1 MPKRIKKTRPKK
13 RISKKPIKRTEF
25 KKPPKSRKIIKPLSE
40 DSLFQDKNLFLK
52 GPIKKIKIRV
62 IGVGGGGSSIV
73 SEVSQK
79 IAPLGKGKISFVV
92 ANTDLKALRKASFQS
107 LRFPFGQNLTFG
119 LGTGMNPQLGRLA
132 AQKEKEKIK
141 KILEGQDLIILVSSL
156 GGGVGSGATPIFA
169 KICQDL
175 GLLTFGFFTLPFKF
189 EGEKKMEIAKN
200 SLKKLKPYLNALSII
215 PNERIFQVVD
225 KKTPL
230 TSALSVINK
239 NLAKSLE
246 GFLEIIYQ
254 PGLINIDFAD
264 LKTILAG
271 NDLEPSFGKIAY
283 LNTVEVEG
291 QNKVPEAI
299 KKLISS
305 PLYPYSISGVQGI
318 LFNIAGEPNLKL
330 AEVNEISQA
339 IFAESEGEAK
349 IIFGISE
356 NRKLKDKLKI
366 TILAT
371 GCKTNFIS
379 SKPSSEI
386 SLLLGKGKSAVK
398 KVPKEKVRKHKIKVR
413 SETSAKIEKKK
424 ENKVLATRARQSRAK
439 GGDEA
444 TASSTTGVGFFEKT
458 TQKIRRN
465 AIQVKKALQ
474 EEEEKILE
482 KEKIWETPA
491 FLRKNIKSI

>member
-1 MPKRIKKTRPKK
+1 MPKRIKKVKK
-13 RISKKPIKRTEF
+13 IKLKRRILKPVRKVKIKKSVKLPTE
-25 KKPPKSRKIIKPLSE
+25 I
-40 DSLFQDKNLFLK
+40 SLFQDKNLFLK

-92 ANTDLKALRKASFQS
+92 ANTDLKALKKTSFQS

-119 LGTGMNPQLGRLA
+119 LGTGMNPQLGRLS
-132 AQKEKEKIK
+132 AQKEKEKIQ

-156 GGGVGSGATPIFA
+156 GGGVGSGATPVFA
-169 KICQDL
+169 KISQDL
-175 GLLTFGFFTLPFKF
+175 GLLNYGFFTLPFKF
-189 EGEKKMEIAKN
+189 EGEKKMEIAKD
-200 SLKKLKPYLNALSII
+200 SLRKLKPYLNALSII
-215 PNERIFQVVD
+215 PNERIFQVID

-230 TSALSVINK
+230 TSAFSVINK
-239 NLAKSLE
+239 TLAKSLE
-246 GFLEIIYQ
+246 GLLEIIYQ

-264 LKTILAG
+264 LKTILGG
-271 NDLEPSFGKIAY
+271 NGLAPSFGKIAY

-305 PLYPYSISGVQGI
+305 PLYPYSISGVEGI

-339 IFAESEGEAK
+339 IFGESKGEAK

-356 NRKLKDKLKI
+356 NRELKDKLKI

-379 SKPSSEI
+379 S
-386 SLLLGKGKSAVK
+386 KGKSAVK

-413 SETSAKIEKKK
+413 SETSAPREEKK
-424 ENKVLATRARQSRAK
+424 ENKALATGAGFLK
-439 GGDEA
+439 E
-444 TASSTTGVGFFEKT
+444 TG
-458 TQKIRRN
+458 QKIRRN
-465 AIQVKKALQ
+465 ALQVKKALQ

-491 FLRKNIKSI
+491 FLRKKLKSI

>member
-1 MPKRIKKTRPKK
+1 MPRKIKKTKKIRLKKKTSRPVQKAKTKK
-13 RISKKPIKRTEF
+13 IV
-25 KKPPKSRKIIKPLSE
+25 KPPTGPSLLEDKKS
-40 DSLFQDKNLFLK
+40 FLK
-52 GPIKKIKIRV
+52 GLIKKIKIRV

-79 IAPLGKGKISFVV
+79 ISPLGKGKISFVA
-92 ANTDLKALRKASFQS
+92 ANTDVKALKRMSS
-107 LRFPFGQNLTFG
+107 EVLCLPFGQNLTFG
-119 LGTGMNPQLGRLA
+119 LGTGMNPQLGRSA

-156 GGGVGSGATPIFA
+156 GGGAGSGAAPIFA
-169 KICQDL
+169 KICQEL
-175 GLLTFGFFTLPFKF
+175 GILTLGFFTLPFKF
-189 EGEKKMEIAKN
+189 EGEKKIEIAKD
-200 SLKKLKPYLNALSII
+200 SLRKLKPYLNALSII
-215 PNERIFQVVD
+215 PDERIFQVID

-230 TSALSVINK
+230 TTALSVINK

-246 GFLEIIYQ
+246 GLLEIIYQ

-330 AEVNEISQA
+330 VEVNEISQA
-339 IFAESEGEAK
+339 IFAESKGEAK

-356 NRKLKDKLKI
+356 NRELKDKLKI
-366 TILAT
+366 TLLAT
-371 GCKTNFIS
+371 GCKTNFVL
-379 SKPSSEI
+379 SKPSSRKI
-386 SLLLGKGKSAVK
+386 SLLGKEKSAAK
-398 KVPKEKVRKHKIKVR
+398 KTPKEKVKKQKIKVR
-413 SETSAKIEKKK
+413 SETQTEKKK

-458 TQKIRRN
+458 SQKIRRN
-465 AIQVKKALQ
+465 ALQVKKALQ

-482 KEKIWETPA
+482 KEKFWETPA
-491 FLRKNIKSI
+491 FLRKNKSI

>member
-1 MPKRIKKTRPKK
+1 MPKKFKKIKKVKTKR
-13 RISKKPIKRTEF
+13 RISKKTFKARTKISTKISLLD
-25 KKPPKSRKIIKPLSE
+25 KKS
-40 DSLFQDKNLFLK
+40 FLK
-52 GPIKKIKIRV
+52 GPIKRIKIRV

-246 GFLEIIYQ
+246 GLLEIIYQ

-379 SKPSSEI
+379 SKE
-386 SLLLGKGKSAVK
+386 KSVK
-398 KVPKEKVRKHKIKVR
+398 NVPKERKKQKIKVR
-413 SETSAKIEKKK
+413 SENPIQTEKKK

-491 FLRKNIKSI
+491 FLRKKLKSI

>member
-1 MPKRIKKTRPKK
+1 MPRKIKKVKK
-13 RISKKPIKRTEF
+13 FKSKRKILKKPVKKAKF
-25 KKPPKSRKIIKPLSE
+25 KKSPKSRKIIKPLSE
-40 DSLFQDKNLFLK
+40 VSLIKDKNLFLK

-73 SEVSQK
+73 SEVCQR
-79 IAPLGKGKISFVV
+79 IFPFGKGKISFVV
-92 ANTDLKALRKASFQS
+92 ANTDLKALKKTSFHS
-107 LRFPFGQNLTFG
+107 IRFSFGQNLTFG

-156 GGGVGSGATPIFA
+156 GGGAGSGATPVFA
-169 KICQDL
+169 KICQES
-175 GLLTFGFFTLPFKF
+175 GILTLGFFTLPFKF
-189 EGEKKMEIAKN
+189 EGEKKMEIAKD
-200 SLKKLKPYLNALSII
+200 SLKKLKPYLNALNII
-215 PNERIFQVVD
+215 PNERIFQLID

-230 TSALSVINK
+230 TTALSVINK

-246 GFLEIIYQ
+246 GLLEIIYQ

-291 QNKVPEAI
+291 QNKVQEAI

-305 PLYPYSISGVQGI
+305 PLYPYSISGVEGI

-339 IFAESEGEAK
+339 IFSESKGEAK

-356 NRKLKDKLKI
+356 NRELKDKLKI
-366 TILAT
+366 TILAV
-371 GCKTNFIS
+371 GCKTNFMS
-379 SKPSSEI
+379 LKPT
-386 SLLLGKGKSAVK
+386 GKEKSAERKTPEVK
-398 KVPKEKVRKHKIKVR
+398 KQKIKVK
-413 SETSAKIEKKK
+413 SETQTEKKK
-424 ENKVLATRARQSRAK
+424 ENKVLAMGA
-439 GGDEA
+439 
-444 TASSTTGVGFFEKT
+444 GFLEKT
-458 TQKIRRN
+458 SQKIRRN

-482 KEKIWETPA
+482 KEKFWETPA
-491 FLRKNIKSI
+491 FLRKNKSI

>member
-1 MPKRIKKTRPKK
+1 MPKKFKKIKKVKTKR
-13 RISKKPIKRTEF
+13 RISKKTFKARTKISTKISLLD
-25 KKPPKSRKIIKPLSE
+25 KKS
-40 DSLFQDKNLFLK
+40 FLK
-52 GPIKKIKIRV
+52 GPIKRIKIRV

-379 SKPSSEI
+379 SKE
-386 SLLLGKGKSAVK
+386 KSVK
-398 KVPKEKVRKHKIKVR
+398 NVPKERKKQKIKVR
-413 SETSAKIEKKK
+413 SENPIQTEKKK

-444 TASSTTGVGFFEKT
+444 TASSTTGAGFLKET
-458 TQKIRRN
+458 GQKIRRN

-491 FLRKNIKSI
+491 FLRKKLKSI

>member
-1 MPKRIKKTRPKK
+1 
-13 RISKKPIKRTEF
+13 
-25 KKPPKSRKIIKPLSE
+25 
-40 DSLFQDKNLFLK
+40 
-52 GPIKKIKIRV
+52 
-62 IGVGGGGSSIV
+62 
-73 SEVSQK
+73 
-79 IAPLGKGKISFVV
+79 
-92 ANTDLKALRKASFQS
+92 
-107 LRFPFGQNLTFG
+107 
-119 LGTGMNPQLGRLA
+119 
-132 AQKEKEKIK
+132 
-141 KILEGQDLIILVSSL
+141 
-156 GGGVGSGATPIFA
+156 
-169 KICQDL
+169 
-175 GLLTFGFFTLPFKF
+175 
-189 EGEKKMEIAKN
+189 
-200 SLKKLKPYLNALSII
+200 
-215 PNERIFQVVD
+215 
-225 KKTPL
+225 
-230 TSALSVINK
+230 
-239 NLAKSLE
+239 
-246 GFLEIIYQ
+246 LEIIYQ

-379 SKPSSEI
+379 SKE
-386 SLLLGKGKSAVK
+386 KSVK
-398 KVPKEKVRKHKIKVR
+398 NVPKERKKQKIKVR
-413 SETSAKIEKKK
+413 SENPIQTEKKK

-444 TASSTTGVGFFEKT
+444 TASSTTGAGFLKET
-458 TQKIRRN
+458 GQKIRRN

-491 FLRKNIKSI
+491 FLRKKLKSI

>member
-1 MPKRIKKTRPKK
+1 MPKKFKKIKKVKTKR
-13 RISKKPIKRTEF
+13 RISKKTFKARTKISTKISLLD
-25 KKPPKSRKIIKPLSE
+25 KKS
-40 DSLFQDKNLFLK
+40 FLK
-52 GPIKKIKIRV
+52 GPIKRIKIRV

-92 ANTDLKALRKASFQS
+92 ANTDLKALKKTSFQS

-119 LGTGMNPQLGRLA
+119 LGTGMNPQLGRLS
-132 AQKEKEKIK
+132 AQKEKEKIQ

-156 GGGVGSGATPIFA
+156 GGGVSSGATPVFA

-246 GFLEIIYQ
+246 GLLEIIYQ

-318 LFNIAGEPNLKL
+318 LFNIAREPNLKL

-379 SKPSSEI
+379 SKE
-386 SLLLGKGKSAVK
+386 KSVK
-398 KVPKEKVRKHKIKVR
+398 NVPKERKKQKIKVR
-413 SETSAKIEKKK
+413 SENPIQTEKKK

-444 TASSTTGVGFFEKT
+444 TASSTTGAGFFEKT

-491 FLRKNIKSI
+491 FLRKKLKSI

>member
-1 MPKRIKKTRPKK
+1 MPKKFKKIKKVKTKR
-13 RISKKPIKRTEF
+13 RISKKTFKARTKISTKISLLD
-25 KKPPKSRKIIKPLSE
+25 KKS
-40 DSLFQDKNLFLK
+40 FLK
-52 GPIKKIKIRV
+52 GPIKRIKIRV

-246 GFLEIIYQ
+246 GLLEIIYQ

-379 SKPSSEI
+379 SKE
-386 SLLLGKGKSAVK
+386 KSVK
-398 KVPKEKVRKHKIKVR
+398 NVPKERKKQKIKVR
-413 SETSAKIEKKK
+413 SENPIQTEKKK

-444 TASSTTGVGFFEKT
+444 TASSTTGAGFFEKT

-491 FLRKNIKSI
+491 FLRKKLKSI